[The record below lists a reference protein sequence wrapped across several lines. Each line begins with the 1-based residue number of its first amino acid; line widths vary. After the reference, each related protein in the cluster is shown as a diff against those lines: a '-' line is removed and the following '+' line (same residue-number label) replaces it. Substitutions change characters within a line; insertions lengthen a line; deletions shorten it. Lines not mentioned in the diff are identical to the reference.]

1 MQNPK
6 VRLAAKKNREVD
18 KNKFGELL
26 RVMPDVFLYE
36 DQGYQEGL
44 EKLAFHPN
52 PAFAPKTYEE
62 TTLHA
67 MSGVVLIDL
76 DEKRIARFS
85 GTLTEQVDFGFGVIG
100 QLKKGGTIEVKR
112 IRVSPGTWKTS
123 SSKININGRI
133 VFFKMISK
141 QQDEIQSDF
150 KPVEPDTSVEQALQR
165 LLGK

>member
-1 MQNPK
+1 
-6 VRLAAKKNREVD
+6 
-18 KNKFGELL
+18 
-26 RVMPDVFLYE
+26 
-36 DQGYQEGL
+36 
-44 EKLAFHPN
+44 
-52 PAFAPKTYEE
+52 
-62 TTLHA
+62 

>member
-18 KNKFGELL
+18 ENNL
-26 RVMPDVFLYE
+26 VNYSAWMPDVVLYE

-85 GTLTEQVDFGFGVIG
+85 GPS
-100 QLKKGGTIEVKR
+100 R
-112 IRVSPGTWKTS
+112 SR
-123 SSKININGRI
+123 
-133 VFFKMISK
+133 
-141 QQDEIQSDF
+141 
-150 KPVEPDTSVEQALQR
+150 
-165 LLGK
+165 